1 MFRLIILLVVYC
13 LNQPVIAQ
21 ETNPQPLTAIT
32 KAMANGGVVH
42 CQQRI
47 QQVSD
52 FLTGNASSSAALM
65 MPPDHVNDRLVS
77 ASIEVSNGSSVF
89 YANMDFSPLVAYG
102 CDASFETVSYWQ
114 NNCETVAKT
123 QFYEAKNN
131 GALRQSIMVLTAGST
146 LQVFLMPAGNGCVA
160 IKKQIIFDRF

>member
-1 MFRLIILLVVYC
+1 MFRLIILGVVC
-13 LNQPVIAQ
+13 CFNQPVFAQ
-21 ETNPQPLTAIT
+21 ESRQPLAAIT
-32 KAMANGGVVH
+32 RAMANGGVVH

-52 FLTGNASSSAALM
+52 FLTGNAASSAALM

-77 ASIEVSNGSSVF
+77 ASMEVSNGSSVF

-102 CDASFETVSYWQ
+102 CDATFETVSYWQ

-123 QFYEAKNN
+123 QFAEAKNN

-146 LQVFLMPAGNGCVA
+146 LQVFLMPAGHGCVA

>member
-1 MFRLIILLVVYC
+1 MFRLIILGVVC
-13 LNQPVIAQ
+13 CFNQPVFAQ
-21 ETNPQPLTAIT
+21 ESRQPLAAIT
-32 KAMANGGVVH
+32 RAMANGGVVH

-52 FLTGNASSSAALM
+52 FLTGNAPSSAALM

-77 ASIEVSNGSSVF
+77 ASMEVSNGSSVF

-102 CDASFETVSYWQ
+102 CDATFETVSYWQ

-123 QFYEAKNN
+123 QFAEAKNN

>member
-21 ETNPQPLTAIT
+21 ETIPQPLTAIT

-77 ASIEVSNGSSVF
+77 ASMEVSNGSSVF
-89 YANMDFSPLVAYG
+89 YANMNFSPLVAYG

-123 QFYEAKNN
+123 QFAEAKNN
-131 GALRQSIMVLTAGST
+131 GALRQSIMVLTAGNT